1 MQHEMPLTALKAHL
15 ASKTAV
21 PSPAPDAGREAK
33 QNAAALGASAAQLGT
48 RALYGCVAKKIV
60 KIDRG
65 GGEQIV
71 KFDRL

>member
-1 MQHEMPLTALKAHL
+1 MSLTALKAHL

-21 PSPAPDAGREAK
+21 PSPGPNAGREAK
-33 QNAAALGASAAQLGT
+33 QSAAAMGASAAQVGT
-48 RALYGCVAKKIV
+48 RALFGCVAKKLV

-71 KFDRL
+71 KFDRA